1 MPQRHELHP
10 ENQRTLADF
19 ELALDALTGLA
30 AQHPKLAQRLN
41 AIHRHCNAGFS
52 TLELYFGF
60 EVTDRAERMRDKQ
73 QQMQAEDDDE
83 TEDE

>member
-10 ENQRTLADF
+10 ENQRILADF

-30 AQHPKLAQRLN
+30 AQHPKLAQRLI
-41 AIHRHCNAGFS
+41 AIHRNFQAGYD
-52 TLELYFGF
+52 TLELYFGY

-73 QQMQAEDDDE
+73 QQWPQRLSRKAKQ
-83 TEDE
+83 

>member
-30 AQHPKLAQRLN
+30 AQHPKLAQRLI
-41 AIHRHCNAGFS
+41 AIHRNCQVGYD
-52 TLELYFGF
+52 TLELYFGY

-73 QQMQAEDDDE
+73 QQWPQRLSRKASQ
-83 TEDE
+83 